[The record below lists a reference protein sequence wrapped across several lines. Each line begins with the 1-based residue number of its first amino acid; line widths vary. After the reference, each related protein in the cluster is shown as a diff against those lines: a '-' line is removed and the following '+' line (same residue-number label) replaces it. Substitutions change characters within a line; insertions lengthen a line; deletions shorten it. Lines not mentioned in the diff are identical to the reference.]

1 MIEIL
6 SKPKSRKEGYEEWF
20 DAWFKDDQNN
30 LILFW
35 QAMSLDKTIL
45 SVQLLPRI
53 KERFPIRTSNRFIAV
68 SVTEGSRSSPETRL
82 EYHCPNWFESEL
94 SFTSLDSPS
103 RQHTQSVVC
112 TLSNHAGC
120 PMAVLQHWHS
130 HTNSQ
135 YNLKVTFFPNH
146 VLISLIIIMRYLS
159 IGLTQFSNSDWF
171 WVIITVGK
179 I

>member
-1 MIEIL
+1 MLDLKMTKYTL
-6 SKPKSRKEGYEEWF
+6 SYSDKHCLWIKQYFLFNFFLESKSVFQWEW
-20 DAWFKDDQNN
+20 
-30 LILFW
+30 
-35 QAMSLDKTIL
+35 
-45 SVQLLPRI
+45 
-53 KERFPIRTSNRFIAV
+53 
-68 SVTEGSRSSPETRL
+68 VTDWKQWASAEGSQSSPKTGL

-112 TLSNHAGC
+112 TLSNQAGC

-135 YNLKVTFFPNH
+135 YNLKVTFFSTN
-146 VLISLIIIMRYLS
+146 VLISLIIIMRYIS
-159 IGLTQFSNSDWF
+159 FDLTQFSNSDCF
-171 WVIITVGK
+171 WVLITVGK